1 VVAGVTGSFTKRVSR
16 QTISCALLTL
26 ACASGGGLAFDMLG
40 MPAPYLGGA
49 ILPCALLA
57 LSGITQNVPRLLRDL
72 ALVVM
77 GTVVGSSVDA
87 DLLATLP
94 QWPVSVIALAIG
106 MAAVVGVLP
115 RYFTRVHRIDRP
127 TARLCAIPGAVSL
140 VMALADDMAVDTRRV
155 AVLQSLRLVILLFL
169 VPVFVGIGMDTG
181 AFARDQSPVLS
192 LHEIVVVL
200 VAAALGG
207 VVAARLRFPA
217 PYLTGSIL
225 TTGLLF
231 VSGVVSGQLPGPL
244 IAAAFIVIGASIGA
258 RFSGIDRAYLASSLS
273 AGLAGVVL
281 AVGLTA
287 AVALP
292 AAMLAGAPF
301 IQIWLA
307 IAPGG
312 FDTMI
317 ALSLALGVD
326 PAFVA
331 GHQLL
336 RLAGLFF
343 IVPFLFRDAAKS
355 QREDRVADTAQQD
368 DCE

>member
-49 ILPCALLA
+49 
-57 LSGITQNVPRLLRDL
+57 
-72 ALVVM
+72 
-77 GTVVGSSVDA
+77 
-87 DLLATLP
+87 
-94 QWPVSVIALAIG
+94 
-106 MAAVVGVLP
+106 
-115 RYFTRVHRIDRP
+115 
-127 TARLCAIPGAVSL
+127 
-140 VMALADDMAVDTRRV
+140 
-155 AVLQSLRLVILLFL
+155 
-169 VPVFVGIGMDTG
+169 
-181 AFARDQSPVLS
+181 
-192 LHEIVVVL
+192 
-200 VAAALGG
+200 
-207 VVAARLRFPA
+207 
-217 PYLTGSIL
+217 IL

>member
-1 VVAGVTGSFTKRVSR
+1 MTGSFTKRMSR
-16 QTISCALLTL
+16 QAISCTLLTL
-26 ACASGGGLAFDMLG
+26 ACATGGGLAFDMLG

-49 ILPCALLA
+49 ILPCAILA
-57 LSGITQNVPRLLRDL
+57 LSGIPQDVPMRLRDL
-72 ALVVM
+72 ALVIM
-77 GTVVGSSVDA
+77 GTVVGSSVNA

-94 QWPVSVIALAIG
+94 QWPISVIALAIG
-106 MAAVVGVLP
+106 MTAVIGVLP
-115 RYFTRVHRIDRP
+115 RYFTRVHGIDRP
-127 TARLCAIPGAVSL
+127 TARLCAIPGALSL
-140 VMALADDMAVDTRRV
+140 VMALAEDKAVDTRRV
-155 AVLQSLRLVILLFL
+155 AVLQSLRLVMLLFL

-181 AFARDQSPVLS
+181 AFARDQSPVLGPYE
-192 LHEIVVVL
+192 LVVVL
-200 VAAALGG
+200 AAAALGG
-207 VVAARLRFPA
+207 VVATRLRFPA

-231 VSGVVSGQLPGPL
+231 APGVVSGQLPGPL

-258 RFSGIDRAYLASSLS
+258 RFSGIDRAYLASSLG
-273 AGLAGVVL
+273 AGLAGVAL

-317 ALSLALGVD
+317 ALALALGVD

-343 IVPFLFRDAAKS
+343 VVPFLFRDAERSGRES
-355 QREDRVADTAQQD
+355 QKADTAP
-368 DCE
+368 